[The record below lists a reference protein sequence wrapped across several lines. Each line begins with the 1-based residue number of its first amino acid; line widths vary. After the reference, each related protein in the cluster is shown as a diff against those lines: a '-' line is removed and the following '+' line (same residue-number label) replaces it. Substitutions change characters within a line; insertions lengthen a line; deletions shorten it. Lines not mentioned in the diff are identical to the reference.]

1 MNTARTFGM
10 VFAIATATMA
20 SSALAQHAGDI
31 GIGTREDHIV
41 TGVFTNGQLEPGTR
55 VFGAEFGTLFPN
67 FVNDP
72 GFDSLPGTFSVPS
85 SISFRIQK
93 ALRLWQDG
101 QFGSVIP
108 PEQISIGFG
117 PATPVQTPL
126 TDVVTP
132 GFALTVGSNGQ
143 WHRHL
148 EYTLNAPASD
158 GIYLLE
164 MTLVGNNAV
173 MQESLPFWLVFNQNK
188 TEAEHDEAIEWVIA
202 NLATEGPTC
211 DSIDFNNDTSFFD
224 PQDIDA
230 FLSVYSEG
238 PCVPASA
245 ACNDI
250 DFNNDTS
257 VFDPCDIN
265 AFLVMY
271 SEGPCT
277 PCGQ

>member
-1 MNTARTFGM
+1 MKY
-10 VFAIATATMA
+10 
-20 SSALAQHAGDI
+20 SALTGVVVLGSMFSSVAAHAQHVDI
-31 GIGTREDHIV
+31 GIGLVDDHVVTGVID
-41 TGVFTNGQLEPGTR
+41 TGVFTPGRR
-55 VFGAEFGTLFPN
+55 VFGTDFGELFPN
-67 FVNDP
+67 FTDEP
-72 GFDSLPGTFSVPS
+72 GFDSLPGTYPAGTT
-85 SISFRIQK
+85 ISFNVQR
-93 ALRLWQDG
+93 ALRVWQDG
-101 QFGSVIP
+101 SFESEIP
-108 PEQISIGFG
+108 AEQISIGFG
-117 PATPVQTPL
+117 PVAPVETPL
-126 TDVVTP
+126 TDIVTP
-132 GFALTVGSNGQ
+132 GFALTVGSNGE

-164 MTLVGNNAV
+164 MTLVGSNAA

-202 NLATEGPTC
+202 NFATEGPTC
-211 DSIDFNNDTSFFD
+211 DSIDFNNDTSLFD

-265 AFLVMY
+265 SFLVMY